1 MKKRLLTAVVSTG
14 MLLAPLAPTVP
25 AAAQYYDSH
34 GHYHS
39 SPQAY
44 YKHKQHMRT
53 AKRIGIGAGGG
64 ALAGGLIGGGTG
76 ALVGG
81 GLGAGAGYLYN
92 RHMKHHGH

>member
-14 MLLAPLAPTVP
+14 MLMAPLAPTVP
-25 AAAQYYDSH
+25 AAQFYDSH

-39 SPQAY
+39 SPEAY